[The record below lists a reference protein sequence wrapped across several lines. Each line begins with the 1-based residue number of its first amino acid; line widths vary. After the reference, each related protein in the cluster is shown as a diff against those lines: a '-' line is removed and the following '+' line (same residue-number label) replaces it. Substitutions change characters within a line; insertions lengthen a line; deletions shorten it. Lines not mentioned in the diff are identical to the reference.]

1 MAAELLL
8 TGRTLMATEAKELGL
23 IGHVVP
29 DGSALEKARE
39 IADMIAAN
47 GPLAV
52 QAILKTMRDSEGR
65 HEEECWADDAKVGAA
80 VFSSDDAKEGPRAFL
95 EKRKPEFQGK

>member
-1 MAAELLL
+1 
-8 TGRTLMATEAKELGL
+8 
-23 IGHVVP
+23 
-29 DGSALEKARE
+29 
-39 IADMIAAN
+39 MIVAN

-52 QAILKTMRDSEGR
+52 QAILKTMRDSEGK

-95 EKRKPEFQGK
+95 EKRKPEFKGR